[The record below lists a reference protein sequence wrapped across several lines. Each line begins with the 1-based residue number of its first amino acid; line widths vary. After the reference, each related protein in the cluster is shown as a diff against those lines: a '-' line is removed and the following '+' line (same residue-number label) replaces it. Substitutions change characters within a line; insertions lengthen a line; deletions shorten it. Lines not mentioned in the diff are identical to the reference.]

1 MMEGTSA
8 NLRNDDELLVIDLLY
23 GLLLPSGNDAGYAL
37 AQFFGKFLS
46 YTFAH
51 ENILNCGDN

>member
-1 MMEGTSA
+1 MTMMEGTSA
-8 NLRNDDELLVIDLLY
+8 NLRHDDELLVIDLLY

-51 ENILNCGDN
+51 